1 MSKIAQAFANGKAFI
16 PFLTAGDPTADKT
29 VEFIL
34 EMVRAGADL
43 IEIGIPFSDPTAE
56 GEVIQNANVRALKA
70 GITTDGVFEIVRQVR
85 QKTQIPIV
93 FLTYLNPVFHYGYDA
108 FLARCRELGVDGII
122 CPDLPYEE
130 KKELS
135 DVAAGY
141 DVDIISL
148 IAPTSEERI
157 QMIARE
163 ATGYI
168 YLISS
173 KGVTGVRSEIT
184 TDIGKMADSVRE
196 VTKVPCAVGFGIST
210 PEQAAEMAGKSD
222 GAIVGSAIVKMI
234 AQHKEAAGKHVYEY
248 VKKMKDALRDI

>member
-1 MSKIAQAFANGKAFI
+1 MSKIAQAFADGKAFI

-29 VEFIL
+29 VEFIM

-108 FLARCRELGVDGII
+108 FLARCKEIGVDGII
-122 CPDLPYEE
+122 CPDLPFEE

-135 DVAAGY
+135 DVASTY

-157 QMIARE
+157 RMIARE

-173 KGVTGVRSEIT
+173 KGVTGVRSQIT
-184 TDIGKMADSVRE
+184 TDIKKMYQSVRE
-196 VTKVPCAVGFGIST
+196 VTDVPCAVGFGIST
-210 PEQAAEMAGKSD
+210 PEQAADMAAKSD
-222 GAIVGSAIVKMI
+222 GAIVGSAIVKLI
-234 AQHKEAAGKHVYEY
+234 AQYKEAAGAQVYEY
-248 VKKMKDALRDI
+248 VKKMKDALRGI